1 MRVLLSIVSLS
12 CALALGPGFALA
24 QPKAPPRS
32 EETPVF
38 GETLEVRVVNV
49 EAVVTDKDGNRV
61 TGLKPSDFRLKVDG
75 REVPVDYFSE
85 VLGGQSVAP
94 PPAAGDTAPTQ
105 SATPSI
111 EPGGAVGTSY
121 LVFVDDYFPL
131 KIRRDEVLK
140 SLKND
145 LSRLGPED
153 RMAIVAFDGGR
164 LALISDWSQSKT
176 SLAQAFDQA
185 MARPTHGLNRV
196 AELIQA
202 SNDQSFASTSLN
214 DSTNRVSGDGGS
226 PLTANSLDLN
236 SRLSNSNLSPIETAY
251 GDVLFRQVQSVVKA
265 AARTLRT
272 FASPPGRKV
281 LLLLDGGWPY
291 SIQEF
296 IRGDK
301 PSPASRVF
309 KDGEELFRNLSS
321 TANLLGFT
329 IYPIDVPGI
338 AATANDASIE
348 GSTGSGTGSF
358 RDQEI
363 KYTLEFVAQETGGKA
378 LRNSNRIAALA
389 QVAADTRSYYWL
401 GFSPSWEHDDARHKV
416 EVSVAG
422 KPGLKV
428 RSRENFLDLSKKSE
442 VTMKVESALLFGNLP
457 GGIVLPM
464 RVGTLKRTLKGTVIP
479 ITLGLPADVVTLIQ
493 VGKKYA
499 AHAELRFAASDEN
512 GNDSEIPVVP
522 LNITSDHP
530 ALPGGFI
537 KFETRITLKGGHAN
551 HLVVTVYDPISGKL
565 ATAEADLTGP

>member
-1 MRVLLSIVSLS
+1 MRAFLPAVSLV
-12 CALALGPGFALA
+12 CALMLGSGLA
-24 QPKAPPRS
+24 SAQQTTPPRS
-32 EETPVF
+32 EEAPVF
-38 GETLEVRVVNV
+38 GETVEVRVVNV

-61 TGLKPSDFRLKVDG
+61 SGLKPGDFRLKVDG
-75 REVPVDYFSE
+75 KPVPVDYFSE
-85 VLGGQSVAP
+85 ILGGQSVAP
-94 PPAAGDTAPTQ
+94 LAVAGETAPAAAAVPGV
-105 SATPSI
+105 

-121 LVFVDDYFPL
+121 LVFIDDYFPL
-131 KIRRDEVLK
+131 KIRRNEVLK

-153 RMAIVAFDGGR
+153 RMAIVSFDGGR
-164 LALISDWSQSKT
+164 LAMISNWSQSRT
-176 SLAQAFDQA
+176 ALAQAFDQA

-196 AELIQA
+196 TELIQA
-202 SNDQSFASTSLN
+202 TNDQRFASTTLS

-236 SRLSNSNLSPIETAY
+236 TRLTNSSLSPTETAY
-251 GDVLFRQVQSVVKA
+251 GEMLFRQVQGVVNG

-296 IRGDK
+296 IRAQN

-309 KDGEELFRNLSS
+309 KDGEALFRNLSS
-321 TANLLGFT
+321 TANLLGYT
-329 IYPIDVPGI
+329 IYPIDVPGV
-338 AATANDASIE
+338 AATANDASIA
-348 GSTGSGTGSF
+348 GSTGSDTGLF

-389 QVAADTRSYYWL
+389 QVVADTRSYYWL
-401 GFSPSWEHDDARHKV
+401 GFSPSWEHDDARHRV

-442 VTMKVESALLFGNLP
+442 VSMRVESALLFGSVP

-464 RVGTLKRTLKGTVIP
+464 RVGKLTRTLKGTVIP
-479 ITLGLPADVVTLIQ
+479 ITLGLPADVVTMVQ

-499 AHAELRFAASDEN
+499 AHSELRFAASDEN

-522 LNITSDHP
+522 LDIASDHP
-530 ALPGGFI
+530 AVPGGFI
-537 KFETRITLKGGHAN
+537 KYETRITLKGGHAN
-551 HLVVTVYDPISGKL
+551 HLVATVYDPISGKL
-565 ATAEADLTGP
+565 ATAEADLKPP